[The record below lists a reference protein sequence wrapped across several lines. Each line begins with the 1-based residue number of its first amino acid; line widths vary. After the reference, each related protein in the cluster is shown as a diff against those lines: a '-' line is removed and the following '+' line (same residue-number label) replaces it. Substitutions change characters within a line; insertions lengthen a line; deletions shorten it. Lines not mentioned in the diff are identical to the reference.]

1 MLKSGRMLLWCGGLL
16 AGWVGCGVDP
26 APTAE
31 PSAAAPQSASARAAL
46 SSPAAGNKAKPAPAA
61 ASSSLAQQRFGEPIT
76 ETTET
81 SLASIASSPAEYTD
95 KTIRTTGKVMAV
107 CQAAGCWMEIG
118 DEASRAH
125 IKMSGHSFFVPKT
138 AGGHTAIVQGV
149 VKGGPPVDECGAKD
163 QCGGADN
170 GALAKLEIVATG
182 VEFID

>member
-1 MLKSGRMLLWCGGLL
+1 MLKSGSLLVFVGVL
-16 AGWVGCGVDP
+16 AACGVDA

-31 PSAAAPQSASARAAL
+31 PSASVTVSAARNANTQTTSTS
-46 SSPAAGNKAKPAPAA
+46 KPAKAVG
-61 ASSSLAQQRFGEPIT
+61 SSLVNQRFGEPIT
-76 ETTET
+76 ETTDT
-81 SLASIASSPAEYTD
+81 SLASIASSPADYTD
-95 KTIRTTGKVMAV
+95 KTIRTTGKVTAV

-118 DEASRAH
+118 DETSRAH

-138 AGGHTAIVQGV
+138 AGGHTAIVQGI

-163 QCGGADN
+163 SCGGADN